1 MGQKLATFL
10 WFDHQAQEAARFYVS
25 VIPNSKI
32 LAEDPMSARFV
43 LDGNEYIAFNGGPH
57 YTLNPSVSIFVDCPT
72 QPEIDSL
79 WTKLLAGGG
88 KESQCGW
95 LVDRFGL
102 SWQVVPAKVMGE
114 TIGNADPV
122 KSQRALAAMMTMGKL
137 DIAGLE
143 RARDGL

>member
-1 MGQKLATFL
+1 MSKVATFL
-10 WFDHQAQEAARFYVS
+10 WFNDQAQEAARFYVS
-25 VIPNSKI
+25 VIPNSRI
-32 LAEDPMSARFV
+32 TAEDPMSARFV

-57 YTLNPSVSIFVDCPT
+57 YALDPAVSIFVDCPT
-72 QPEIDSL
+72 QAEIDSL

-88 KESQCGW
+88 QESRCGW

-102 SWQVVPAKVMGE
+102 SWQVVPGKVMGD
-114 TIGNADPV
+114 TIGNADPA
-122 KSQRALAAMMTMGKL
+122 KSQRALAAMMTMAKL